1 MSPTPKKALQ
11 RNAAS
16 LGALNIL
23 VVDDNHHTRILI
35 GQILRALGVGE
46 IYEAGDGTEAL
57 QVMRRRI
64 VDIVMTDFA
73 MEPLDGVGFVELL
86 RHSPD
91 SPSPMIPVIMVTAYS
106 TARRVAEARDA
117 GVNEILVKPITT
129 RAILDRLTRVID
141 HPRPFVRTSD
151 YFGPD
156 RRRRVIDASYE
167 GPFRRTTDPASRRAA
182 ENSRPSSP
190 RC

>member
-1 MSPTPKKALQ
+1 MSRTPPKKAL
-11 RNAAS
+11 RRTAPAN

-23 VVDDNHHTRILI
+23 VVDDNHHMRILI
-35 GQILRALGVGE
+35 AQILRALGVGE
-46 IYEAGDGTEAL
+46 VYEAGDGTEAL

-64 VDIVMTDFA
+64 IDIVMTDYA
-73 MEPLDGVGFVELL
+73 MEPLDGVSFVELL
-86 RHSPD
+86 RLSPD
-91 SPSPMIPVIMVTAYS
+91 SPNKMIPVIMVTAYS

-141 HPRPFVRTSD
+141 RPRPFVRTAD

-156 RRRRVIDASYE
+156 RRRRVADASYE
-167 GPFRRTTDPASRRAA
+167 GPFRRATDPAQAA
-182 ENSRPSSP
+182 DDEAG
-190 RC
+190 